1 MRSEQIPTI
10 DFTFFLIFCPLKW
23 AFTRRERKGV
33 KKTYGFPL
41 TFPFKE
47 NLRFSFDLSLFI
59 IPVNI

>member
-33 KKTYGFPL
+33 KKTVGFSV
-41 TFPFKE
+41 TFKE

>member
-33 KKTYGFPL
+33 KKTVGFSV
-41 TFPFKE
+41 TFKE
-47 NLRFSFDLSLFI
+47 NLRFSFDL
-59 IPVNI
+59 